1 MGVGTYFLL
10 TFFWPE
16 YALPISLLVT
26 AGISVM
32 LLVSLRIYS
41 KVMKKRYERFEKA
54 IISPIFYKTNG
65 NITIG
70 KSVVNS
76 NIYFCEGGI
85 VFASFEE
92 KPYRMHELMLDN
104 IDGFT
109 YDKIHLSILT
119 KDKEVFL
126 FTISDVSRV
135 IDELKKKGWITEG
148 LRE

>member
-1 MGVGTYFLL
+1 
-10 TFFWPE
+10 
-16 YALPISLLVT
+16 
-26 AGISVM
+26 M

-41 KVMKKRYERFEKA
+41 KVIKKRYERFEKA

-65 NITIG
+65 NITFG

-92 KPYRMHELMLDN
+92 KPYRMQELMLDN

-135 IDELKKKGWITEG
+135 IDELKKKGWIES
-148 LRE
+148 